1 MDSSVAPKTYKLDEK
16 TREQKREYM
25 RRYRAANPVKAK
37 ADAAAWYQANRERI
51 NEPKRRAHFEANERD
66 RERKCKLKGIPFVAR
81 AYTVYETDDPRI
93 SEHAIEKAKAF
104 CVKKEV

>member
-1 MDSSVAPKTYKLDEK
+1 MDDVELKKQKKRDYNREWKRKWTAAHPDE
-16 TREQKREYM
+16 
-25 RRYRAANPVKAK
+25 AK
-37 ADAAAWYQANRERI
+37 EKAAAWYQANRERI

-81 AYTVYETDDPRI
+81 VYTVYETDDPRI